1 MKRIITVLVLIMLT
15 LSLCVIPVSAA
26 DNDPMA
32 AFEEFISKYGKT
44 GVYSAPLNGG
54 GSFSM
59 MLGGS
64 GDKIICSIVQYEN
77 VEDYREGFDFSITI
91 NDKFDGE
98 YSWVCN
104 TEDGNG
110 TTKSRGTISK
120 SDDRTSGIMCTEY
133 IGDEYIKSNIIRN
146 VATFRNDLVRAI
158 ANDLNYYFDESLEF
172 FGFNPQFLCPDGHT
186 FGEWIYQKNA
196 KLNVNGTEKRTCS
209 VCFATE
215 EREKEGSMLTPQP
228 APETIVTTPETQE
241 KPEVQPDTQQ
251 PTPQEPVVLP
261 DDDKEYQFEQE
272 LNDDGDEDE
281 DKKKELPPYVIPV
294 VIGIV
299 VLAAAGIGAFLLL
312 SKRTKKEEYE
322 EEESDV
328 FSDDDF

>member
-1 MKRIITVLVLIMLT
+1 MKRIISVLVLIMLT

-59 MLGGS
+59 MLGSS

-110 TTKSRGTISK
+110 TVEQGEEITVIHTNKGAVTLIYITKSVKAKKLI
-120 SDDRTSGIMCTEY
+120 
-133 IGDEYIKSNIIRN
+133 
-146 VATFRNDLVRAI
+146 
-158 ANDLNYYFDESLEF
+158 
-172 FGFNPQFLCPDGHT
+172 FL
-186 FGEWIYQKNA
+186 A
-196 KLNVNGTEKRTCS
+196 RV
-209 VCFATE
+209 
-215 EREKEGSMLTPQP
+215 
-228 APETIVTTPETQE
+228 
-241 KPEVQPDTQQ
+241 
-251 PTPQEPVVLP
+251 
-261 DDDKEYQFEQE
+261 
-272 LNDDGDEDE
+272 
-281 DKKKELPPYVIPV
+281 
-294 VIGIV
+294 
-299 VLAAAGIGAFLLL
+299 
-312 SKRTKKEEYE
+312 
-322 EEESDV
+322 
-328 FSDDDF
+328 